1 MTLNKLITKGFGS
14 SLLIAG
20 RAGLVTQGYG
30 GEVPEFI
37 PVAIERAIRR
47 TKDGGSSSRPH
58 PFDEL
63 EEVIVFAR
71 LLQINDEEP
80 ARVTKGVV
88 TMPVYRSPM
97 KIFAERINTVI
108 EEGIIR
114 IKVYLRI

>member
-14 SLLIAG
+14 SLLVAG

-47 TKDGGSSSRPH
+47 TQGGSSSRQH

-63 EEVIVFAR
+63 EEVIIFAR

-80 ARVTKGVV
+80 VRVTKGIVSA
-88 TMPVYRSPM
+88 PIYRSPM
-97 KIFAERINTVI
+97 KIFAERINTAI